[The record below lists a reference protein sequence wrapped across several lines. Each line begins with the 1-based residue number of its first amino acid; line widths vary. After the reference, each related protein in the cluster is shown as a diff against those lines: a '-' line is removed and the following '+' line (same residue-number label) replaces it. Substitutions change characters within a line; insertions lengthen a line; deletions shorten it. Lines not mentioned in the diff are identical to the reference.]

1 MNVVGTLILF
11 AALTVSFIV
20 IIYTIPKVNAWKY
33 KKKINKIK
41 EVIHCDFLI
50 AYDNGMEYKRSA
62 SRKKKSESQVWDFSL
77 LDVGIVGWGI
87 SGLNDLINSAEL
99 RKDGTMIFPNTAVYR
114 IKTKEGEEFIW
125 EKMYL

>member
-1 MNVVGTLILF
+1 MRVVGTLILF
-11 AALTVSFIV
+11 TALMVSFIA
-20 IIYTIPKVNAWKY
+20 IIYAIPKVNAWKY
-33 KKKINKIK
+33 KRKMDKIK

-62 SRKKKSESQVWDFSL
+62 KRKKKSESQVWDFSL

-87 SGLNDLINSAEL
+87 SGLNDLIDSVEL
-99 RKDGTMIFPNTAVYR
+99 RKDGAMIFPNTTIYR
-114 IKTKEGEEFIW
+114 IKTKEGEEFVW